1 MGGSGIKAVVRA
13 VEAAI
18 ASTNVGIEIRDELD
32 AAVAAE
38 IEAAATVATV
48 GAIVKTATSAIA
60 VESVAV
66 DVMSVTAVAIS
77 ITVRRGRGHVRRR
90 GHERRRV
97 HCRVHAFVPAEK
109 GEKREEQGQ
118 KDVFHGARADGTMA
132 GPPALV
138 AVVVITIVTWPLSS

>member
-77 ITVRRGRGHVRRR
+77 ITEKNAASGRSETGTAETTSHAPISFSHLRTVPRRARD
-90 GHERRRV
+90 EASM
-97 HCRVHAFVPAEK
+97 HAAIGSRP
-109 GEKREEQGQ
+109 R
-118 KDVFHGARADGTMA
+118 
-132 GPPALV
+132 
-138 AVVVITIVTWPLSS
+138 